1 MQRTKGPAGGAILSA
16 MAPVSLRLH
25 RRMGPLVTVATVMIV
40 MVALIASLLVPGA
53 SVRAETPHSKGAGV
67 FGKPLLHEY
76 VPLGPLRCENG
87 QCRRDLVGEATA
99 TGMPDAIQTA
109 GGLVSRPLAPPTP
122 LRDEPVFEPQ
132 PLTPVVAGGG
142 SPPSVGDPPPERRD
156 RVHMDRV
163 TDSEPPG
170 THVYHEVF
178 NPAVYPFKRMT
189 ALDAVG
195 ADETLAV
202 ADRQLRPW
210 PVLGVAAA
218 RAEGGRRDA
227 FWGSAV
233 LDLVPGR
240 WIPLPSPGADLR
252 LISYESDPEA
262 ELEFARDGAD
272 NVFVRAVTGQGGP
285 GGPHRLVWLVDA
297 PRSYV
302 AGAVPE
308 GLGLD
313 DLPPLSVPVPA
324 PVARRA
330 GVVLGRIGIQ
340 KSWPFRRILDRLV
353 EWFRGFEQGEIEQT
367 SSSTYLDLALNRKG
381 SCRHR
386 SYAFT
391 ITALA
396 LGIPTRYIENELHVF
411 VEVFLPGQGWRRINL
426 GGAAV
431 AQETRNMEGKM
442 AYQNEGIDPFPQPEA
457 YQQNSGIAPRSQGAG
472 ALGAGGAAGDRAS
485 SLGGFDSPDRESIDP
500 SALLGTPS
508 PGGAPQGP
516 GDPIGHEQRAAGLPE
531 VSIEIEKR
539 EAFRGEAVRVHGRI
553 AEPEAHDARGRTTG
567 RVAIELVGPRGL
579 PVPLGDAL
587 PHPDGSFDL
596 TVELPRGLP
605 LGRYRVV
612 GRPILTPGG
621 AR

>member
-1 MQRTKGPAGGAILSA
+1 
-16 MAPVSLRLH
+16 
-25 RRMGPLVTVATVMIV
+25 
-40 MVALIASLLVPGA
+40 MVAAVMLMMALGASLLAPGA
-53 SVRAETPHSKGAGV
+53 AVRAETPPPKGAARR
-67 FGKPLLHEY
+67 PLLHEY
-76 VPLGPLRCENG
+76 LPLGPLRCEGG
-87 QCRRDLVGEATA
+87 QCRRDPVGEVAGA
-99 TGMPDAIQTA
+99 GMPDAIRTA

-132 PLTPVVAGGG
+132 PLTPVVGGGG
-142 SPPSVGDPPPERRD
+142 SPPAVGDPPPERHD
-156 RVHMDRV
+156 RVRMDRV

-195 ADETLAV
+195 ADEALAV
-202 ADRQLRPW
+202 ADRQLRPL

-218 RAEGGRRDA
+218 RAAGGGRDA

-233 LDLVPGR
+233 LNLVPGR
-240 WIPLPSPGADLR
+240 WIPLPSPAADLR
-252 LISYESDPEA
+252 LISYESDPAA

-272 NVFVRAVTGQGGP
+272 NVYVRAVTVEGGS

-313 DLPPLSVPVPA
+313 RLPPLSAPVPA

-330 GVVLGRIGIQ
+330 EIVWKRLGIQ
-340 KSWPFRRILDRLV
+340 RSWPLRRILDRLV
-353 EWFRGFEQGEIEQT
+353 EWFRGYEQGELDQA
-367 SSSTYLDLALNRKG
+367 SSSTYLDLALGRKG

-386 SYAFT
+386 SYAFI

-396 LGIPTRYIENELHVF
+396 LGIPTRYVENELHVF
-411 VEVFLPGQGWRRINL
+411 VEVYLPGQGWRRINL

-442 AYQNEGIDPFPQPEA
+442 AYQDEEIDPFPQPEA
-457 YQQNSGIAPRSQGAG
+457 YQQNSGIAPRSPGSGALGGAAG
-472 ALGAGGAAGDRAS
+472 ALGDHAS
-485 SLGGFDSPDRESIDP
+485 SLEGFDSPDIESIDP
-500 SALLGTPS
+500 SSLGLGAPA
-508 PGGAPQGP
+508 PAGAPQGGGAP
-516 GDPIGHEQRAAGLPE
+516 GAPRATGPE
-531 VSIEIEKR
+531 VTIEIEKR
-539 EAFRGEAVRVHGRI
+539 EAFRGDAVRVHGRLT
-553 AEPEAHDARGRTTG
+553 EPAAPDPTGRSAD
-567 RVAIELVGPRGL
+567 RVAIELVGPGGL
-579 PVPLGDAL
+579 PVPLGDAV
-587 PHPDGSFDL
+587 PRADGSFDL

-605 LGRYRVV
+605 LGRYRVM
-612 GRPILTPGG
+612 GRPLFTPGG